1 MPNHKFNI
9 GETVQLLPPM
19 SRFAYGGVYE
29 VTKKLPERAGEYE
42 YRIKSINEP
51 HERVVRESELTKA

>member
-1 MPNHKFNI
+1 
-9 GETVQLLPPM
+9 M

-51 HERVVRESELTKA
+51 HERVVPHRPLARGEFWQTFGARCG